1 MNLLKTT
8 SLFLFVYFFTC
19 HGYVFAQQKMAVDSA
34 KYWAKM
40 ILNPKE
46 GQDLTEGYLF
56 FEKATKKSLE
66 ANDTINSIYNLS
78 ILTIA
83 DFELS
88 FFHDSEKD
96 AVHAL
101 KLLDEMETSEWKSE
115 TTISIHNSLGKTHR
129 ALKDYESAI
138 DSYNNV
144 LKLTDISN
152 DSVTAYNN
160 KGNVYKD
167 ENKDQKALTQYLLAY
182 IASLKNTDSI
192 ENARVLDNLGYIQSK
207 LQDSQGFN
215 KMKEA
220 LKMRILKNDYSG
232 IFASY
237 SNFSE
242 YYKQKGQL
250 DSALFYANELYNL
263 AKDHHGLKYQQ
274 EALSILLKLDD
285 SPYAQEYI
293 NITDT
298 LTKWK
303 LRQGVKYSHAK
314 YNVEKER
321 EKARQKSLAQKLQS
335 EEEKKRQRL
344 LFIGLGILLLISSIF
359 LYFIQNTKHKREKTK
374 EVIRET
380 FQTERRLSKKV
391 HDELAND
398 MSDTLNYIDNHDKIP
413 NDIKDYLLDRLD
425 DLYDRTRDIS
435 AEIDGFDSTDF
446 AKSLKFL
453 ITQHNTEGVKVITN
467 VTSGINWDKISDH
480 KKMNIYRTL
489 QELLVNMR
497 KHSKATEVTVIFKS
511 EGKKHFINYTDN
523 GIGAEIEN
531 VHLRGLQ
538 NAETRIKNIGGSITF
553 NSSKGNGFKAH
564 LHFLS

>member
-8 SLFLFVYFFTC
+8 SLFLLVYFFT
-19 HGYVFAQQKMAVDSA
+19 HFGYVLAQQKTATDSTE
-34 KYWAKM
+34 YWAKM

-56 FEKATKKSLE
+56 FENATKKSLE
-66 ANDTINSIYNLS
+66 ANDTLNSIYNLS

-83 DFELS
+83 DFELG

-96 AVHAL
+96 AVQAL
-101 KLLDEMETSEWKSE
+101 KFLDEMEMSAWKSK
-115 TTISIHNSLGKTHR
+115 TTVSIYNSLGKTHR
-129 ALKDYESAI
+129 ALKDYKSAI
-138 DSYNNV
+138 NSYDKV
-144 LKLTDISN
+144 LKLTNVLN

-167 ENKDQKALTQYLLAY
+167 ENKNQEALTQYLLGY
-182 IASLKNTDSI
+182 TASLRNTDST

-207 LQDSQGFN
+207 LNNPKGFEN
-215 KMKEA
+215 MKKA
-220 LKMRILKNDYSG
+220 LKIRILEEDYQG

-242 YYKQKGQL
+242 YYKQKGRL
-250 DSALFYANELYNL
+250 DSALFYANQLYNL

-274 EALSILLKLDD
+274 EALSILLKLND

-298 LTKWK
+298 LTKRK
-303 LRQGVKYSHAK
+303 LKQGVKYSHAK
-314 YNVEKER
+314 YNFEKER
-321 EKARQKSLAQKLQS
+321 EKARQKALAQKLKS
-335 EEEKKRQRL
+335 DEEKKRQRL
-344 LFIGLGILLLISSIF
+344 LFGALGIILLISMVF
-359 LYFIQNTKHKREKTK
+359 VLFILNSKHKKEKTK

-398 MSDTLNYIDNHDKIP
+398 MSDTLNYIDSHDKIP
-413 NDIKDYLLDRLD
+413 NDVKSYLLDRLD

-435 AEIDGFDSTDF
+435 AEIGGFDSKDF
-446 AKSLKFL
+446 ARSLKFL

-480 KKMNIYRTL
+480 KKINIYRTL
-489 QELLVNMR
+489 QELLVNMK
-497 KHSKATEVTVIFKS
+497 KHSKASEVTVIFKS

-523 GIGAEIEN
+523 GIGTEIEN

>member
-1 MNLLKTT
+1 MNVLKTT
-8 SLFLFVYFFTC
+8 SLFLFVYFFVSCGHVLARQNT
-19 HGYVFAQQKMAVDSA
+19 VIDSTE
-34 KYWAKM
+34 YWRDM
-40 ILNPKE
+40 ILEPKE
-46 GQDLTEGYLF
+46 GQDLTGGYLF
-56 FEKATKKSLE
+56 FESATKKSLE
-66 ANDTINSIYNLS
+66 ANDTLNSIYNLS
-78 ILTIA
+78 ILSIA
-83 DFELS
+83 DFELG
-88 FFHDSEKD
+88 FLHDSQKD

-101 KLLDEMETSEWKSE
+101 KLLDEMEMSVWKLEMSV
-115 TTISIHNSLGKTHR
+115 SIHNSLGKTHR
-129 ALKDYESAI
+129 ALG
-138 DSYNNV
+138 DSKKALNSYDKV
-144 LKLTDISN
+144 LELTNILN

-167 ENKDQKALTQYLLAY
+167 ENKDQKALRQYLLGY
-182 IASLKNTDSI
+182 TVSLRNTDSI

-207 LQDSQGFN
+207 LQNPQGFK

-220 LKMRILKNDYSG
+220 LKIRILKNDYSG
-232 IFASY
+232 LFASY
-237 SNFSE
+237 SNFSK

-250 DSALFYANELYNL
+250 DSALFYAKELYKL

-274 EALSILLKLDD
+274 EALSILLKLDG
-285 SPYAQEYI
+285 SPNTKEYI

-303 LRQGVKYSHAK
+303 LKQGVKYSHVK
-314 YNVEKER
+314 YDADKER
-321 EKARQKSLAQKLQS
+321 QKALTQKLQS
-335 EEEKKRQRL
+335 DEEKKRQRL
-344 LFIGLGILLLISSIF
+344 IFGGLGIILLLLSLF
-359 LYFIQNTKHKREKTK
+359 LYFIQKIKYKREKTK

-413 NDIKDYLLDRLD
+413 NDVKDYLLDRLD

-435 AEIDGFDSTDF
+435 AEIDGFDSKDF

-453 ITQHNTEGVKVITN
+453 ITQHNTEGFKVITN
-467 VTSGINWDKISDH
+467 VTTGINWDKISDH
-480 KKMNIYRTL
+480 KKINVYRTL

-511 EGKKHFINYTDN
+511 EGKKHYINYTDN
-523 GIGAEIEN
+523 GIGIEIEN

-564 LHFLS
+564 LHFFS